1 MIRRMGLGAAIAML
15 INSNDLNDFWC
26 LGLNA
31 NSAGLSINVAENI
44 VCWCADSLKS
54 KYDSSS
60 ACMTQMDNS
69 LRQWNAYFGLH
80 FYCWQQCSDE

>member
-44 VCWCADSLKS
+44 VCRFL
-54 KYDSSS
+54 
-60 ACMTQMDNS
+60 
-69 LRQWNAYFGLH
+69 
-80 FYCWQQCSDE
+80 EVEI

>member
-26 LGLNA
+26 SGLKA

-44 VCWCADSLKS
+44 VCWCADSLK
-54 KYDSSS
+54 
-60 ACMTQMDNS
+60 
-69 LRQWNAYFGLH
+69 
-80 FYCWQQCSDE
+80 